1 MTSISPPVYEQIAQA
16 IRRQILDGDLPPGSR
31 LPSESILCE
40 RFSVTRGTV
49 RRALQV
55 LTHEG
60 HLRSYQG
67 KGTFVTA
74 QDDKRILWGFGSLTD
89 RLQGSSDQARARVIE
104 HGVVT
109 RQNRPFLRLK
119 RLRLIESNTGVFP
132 VSLDLSF
139 IPIDLL
145 PGIQDIDFTD
155 LSIYHVLRDIYKS
168 SPKFSVVSLRAQS
181 IDQETRT
188 ILGEPAGTRCL
199 LHLTGSTYDH
209 NGACIEESE
218 VTYSTRVQATM
229 TIDQVRG
236 HAEPLTLNE
245 SASTRG
251 RF

>member
-119 RLRLIESNTGVFP
+119 RLRLIESNTVVFP

-145 PGIQDIDFTD
+145 PGIQDVDFTD
-155 LSIYHVLRDIYKS
+155 LSICVTSIRALQS
-168 SPKFSVVSLRAQS
+168 SLLSHCVPKASTKKPARSLANQRVPVVFFTSRALP
-181 IDQETRT
+181 TT
-188 ILGEPAGTRCL
+188 T
-199 LHLTGSTYDH
+199 T
-209 NGACIEESE
+209 
-218 VTYSTRVQATM
+218 
-229 TIDQVRG
+229 G
-236 HAEPLTLNE
+236 HALRKAKSPTQL
-245 SASTRG
+245 G
-251 RF
+251 CKQP